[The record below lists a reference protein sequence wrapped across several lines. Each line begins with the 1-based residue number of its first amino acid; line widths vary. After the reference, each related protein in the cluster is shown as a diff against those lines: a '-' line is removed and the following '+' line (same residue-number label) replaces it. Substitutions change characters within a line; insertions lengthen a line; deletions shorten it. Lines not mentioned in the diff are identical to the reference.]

1 MQNSCRV
8 QFVDL
13 TSFLPLTTASK
24 EEKAVLKL
32 LKRALGRVRNLA
44 ASLTLAAT
52 GGDGCRTEP

>member
-1 MQNSCRV
+1 MQNSCHV
-8 QFVDL
+8 PFVDL

-52 GGDGCRTEP
+52 GGDGC